1 MIAKLP
7 SPVLIWL
14 LALLALSG
22 CEPDV
27 TDSSMVMEERFQDRT
42 QALTAKIMN
51 DCHKDVLEAATL
63 RADSLLINRARR
75 MQRIEGRPPRPNRP
89 GAPPP
94 KALSAPLPLRPL
106 FPFEIRY
113 DTLLQQQLLQD
124 SLRSD
129 SISRGLPDVNS
140 FSPE

>member
-1 MIAKLP
+1 MIVKLP
-7 SPVLIWL
+7 PSVSIVL
-14 LALLALSG
+14 LALLALSS
-22 CEPDV
+22 CEPDM
-27 TDSSMVMEERFQDRT
+27 TDSSMVMEERYQDRT
-42 QALTAKIMN
+42 QALTAKILN
-51 DCHKDVLEAATL
+51 DCRMDVLKAATL

-89 GAPPP
+89 GAPPA
-94 KALSAPLPLRPL
+94 KELSAPLPLRPL

-124 SLRSD
+124 SLQAD
-129 SISRGLPDVNS
+129 SISRGLLDVNS

>member
-1 MIAKLP
+1 M
-7 SPVLIWL
+7 L
-14 LALLALSG
+14 LAFSS

-27 TDSSMVMEERFQDRT
+27 TDSSMVMEDRFKDRS
-42 QALTAKIMN
+42 QALTARILN
-51 DCHKDVLEAATL
+51 DCRKDVLEAATL

-89 GAPPP
+89 GAPPA
-94 KALSAPLPLRPL
+94 KELSAPLPLRPL

-124 SLRSD
+124 SLQAD
-129 SISRGLPDVNS
+129 SISRGLLDVKP